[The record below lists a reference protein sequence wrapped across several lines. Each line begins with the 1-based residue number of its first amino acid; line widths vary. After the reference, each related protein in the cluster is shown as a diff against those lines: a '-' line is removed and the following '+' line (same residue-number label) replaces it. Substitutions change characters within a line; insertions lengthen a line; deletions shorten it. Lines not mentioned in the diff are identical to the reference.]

1 MFYFKYMSMKV
12 LLDMLG
18 NETRREIL
26 LLLSKRPCY
35 VSQVSQELQT
45 GQKAIIEHLELLRE
59 AGLLETRF
67 EKIEKGRPRKYYEIS
82 DDFILEI
89 KISPDFFTVEK
100 LLPRIDEEILETLP
114 NLKSITKRLDEIAHL
129 EGGDR
134 IGKLKEIYEDLL
146 EEESNIT
153 EAKKVIE
160 YLKNQIKTEIKSEMI
175 ERELFF

>member
-1 MFYFKYMSMKV
+1 MKV

-26 LLLSKRPCY
+26 LQLSKRPCY
-35 VSQVSQELQT
+35 VSQLSQKLQT

-89 KISPDFFTVEK
+89 RISPGFFTIEK
-100 LLPRIDEEILETLP
+100 LLPRINEEVLETLP
-114 NLKSITKRLDEIAHL
+114 NLKRITEQLDEITPL
-129 EGGDR
+129 EGDDK
-134 IGKLKEIYEDLL
+134 IEELKKIYEDLQ

-160 YLKNQIKTEIKSEMI
+160 YLKNQIKTEIRNEMI